1 MTRSGQ
7 TSSERRRL
15 EEMRRMGENMRSRR
29 LALKLSQDQVATA
42 LGVTQATV
50 VRYEQGATEIPSAKL
65 HMLWNI
71 LQTDANY
78 LLGYQANLADIPEW
92 SLTLARR
99 LISLREEDLRMIA
112 HMVEALAE
120 RAPVRQ

>member
-50 VRYEQGATEIPSAKL
+50 VRYEQGATEIPSSKL
-65 HMLWNI
+65 HLLWSI

-78 LLGYQANLADIPEW
+78 LLSYQANLADIPEW

-112 HMVEALAE
+112 HMVEALAD
-120 RAPVRQ
+120 RASVRQ